1 MRGTRSLEKKSPE
14 TIVSPQQQ
22 LTTATLAPVP
32 ARHVE
37 DIPVAEE
44 MSDSFLAYALS
55 VITSRAIP
63 DVRDGLK
70 PVQRRVLY
78 SMLQMGLRPGTPY
91 RKSARVVGDT
101 MGRYHP
107 HGDAAIYDTLVRM
120 GQEFSRMV
128 TLVDPQGNF
137 GSLDDPPAAARYT
150 ECRLSEAAMVMVG
163 ELDEDTVDF
172 RPTYDGEDTE
182 PIVLP
187 AALPSLLVN
196 GTAGIAV
203 GMATT
208 MLPHNLA
215 EVGAAIELVMS
226 KQPSDAST
234 STGSLGGAKPA
245 RRRKARPATEELMEV
260 LPGPDFPGGGIVVSD
275 EGLKAAYDT
284 GRGSVRVRARASI
297 EAVTRRRQAVIVT
310 ELPHLVGP
318 ERVVS
323 RITELVGAGRLQSVA
338 GIADLSDM
346 EGLRLQIDLK
356 PGVDPD
362 AALSELYRL
371 TPLEEAVSVNNV
383 VLVDGVPTTVG
394 LRELCEHHV
403 AHRLQV
409 VVRRTRFRLRR
420 AGERLHIVEG
430 LLAALDNIDEVV
442 ALIRGSQDAA
452 EARDGLIERFELT
465 DVQANH
471 ILDMALRR
479 LTALERQKLDDEA
492 AQLRADIEDL
502 EGILSSRRR
511 QRSIVRSELRQI
523 VEDHGRPRRS
533 RIIAAEVLER
543 ESASRPRGDGG
554 SAASFDPVEA
564 GPDLPCVVTVS
575 TSGNIG
581 RASLKGQRRASP
593 GRHDLIAAR
602 VAASTGSPVAA
613 VTSAGRVFDVL
624 GGEIEEASNRVRG
637 ADASAVFDLDSKETV
652 LALVAGG
659 DDRLVMVTAGGAMK
673 RLDAEEVLG
682 SPAGSPLIALGAKD
696 RVACAFTAPEDAD
709 VVIAANDGR
718 ALRMEASSVRL
729 QRRATA
735 GVAGIKLREGSVP
748 VGAGAVVDEA
758 ALVVATG
765 AGPAAGA
772 GKSGIGKSGI
782 KVTLCSE
789 LPTQGRGTQG
799 VLVVKLLPV
808 ETVVAAAVGPAEGM
822 LALMGQDDNPRRVD
836 PHPVPVRVGPTARYR
851 SPQRSDRR
859 IHVLAPGR
867 W

>member
-1 MRGTRSLEKKSPE
+1 MRSTRNLEKKSPE
-14 TIVSPQQQ
+14 TTVSPQQQ
-22 LTTATLAPVP
+22 LTTATFDPVP

-70 PVQRRVLY
+70 PVQRRVLW

-120 GQEFSRMV
+120 GQDFSRMV

-150 ECRLSEAAMVMVG
+150 ECRLSEAAMDMVG

-182 PIVLP
+182 PVVLP
-187 AALPSLLVN
+187 AALPNLLVN

-226 KQPSDAST
+226 KQPSDDAT
-234 STGSLGGAKPA
+234 DAGSPGGAKPA
-245 RRRKARPATEELMEV
+245 RRRKARPATDELMEV

-275 EGLKAAYDT
+275 ESLTTAYDT
-284 GRGSVRVRARASI
+284 GRGSIRVRARVSI

-323 RITELVGAGRLQSVA
+323 RITELAGAGRLQSVA

-356 PGVDPD
+356 PGVDPS

-371 TPLEEAVSVNNV
+371 TPLEETVSVNNV

-394 LRELCEHHV
+394 LRELCEHYV
-403 AHRLQV
+403 AHRLEV
-409 VVRRTRFRLRR
+409 VVRRTRHRLQR
-420 AGERLHIVEG
+420 ADERLHIVEG

-452 EARDGLIERFELT
+452 EARDGLMARFGLT

-502 EGILSSRRR
+502 KEILASRRR
-511 QRSIVRSELRQI
+511 RRSIVRSELRRI

-543 ESASRPRGDGG
+543 ESASASAGDGA
-554 SAASFDPVEA
+554 SAAPVEPAEA

-575 TSGNIG
+575 TTGNIG
-581 RASLKGQRRASP
+581 RASLKGQRRSSP

-602 VAASTGSPVAA
+602 VVASTGSPVAA
-613 VTSAGRVFDVL
+613 VTSTGRVFEVL
-624 GGEIEEASNRVRG
+624 GGEIEETANRVRG
-637 ADASAVFDLDSKETV
+637 VDASTVLELESGEAV
-652 LALVAGG
+652 LALVAGT
-659 DDRLVMVTAGGAMK
+659 DDRLVMVTAGGTIK
-673 RLDAEEVLG
+673 RLDADEVLG
-682 SPAGSPLIALGAKD
+682 SPAGSSLIALGAND
-696 RVACAFTAPEDAD
+696 RVACAFSAPEDVD
-709 VVIAANDGR
+709 IVIAASDGR
-718 ALRMEASSVRL
+718 ALRLEASSVRL
-729 QRRATA
+729 QRRAAA
-735 GVAGIKLREGSVP
+735 GMAGIKLREGSIP
-748 VGAGAVVDEA
+748 VGAGAVLDDA
-758 ALVVATG
+758 ALVVASS
-765 AGPAAGA
+765 AGPAAG
-772 GKSGIGKSGI
+772 GGKSGI
-782 KVTLCSE
+782 KVTPCSE

-808 ETVVAAAVGPAEGM
+808 ESVVAAAVGPAEGM
-822 LALMGQDDNPRRVD
+822 LALMGQDDNPRKID
-836 PHPVPVRVGPTARYR
+836 PHPVPVRVAPTARYR